1 VGLATGLDGDVV
13 ASLIRDAYRGQGDEV
28 DVVLDVPPPAR
39 R

>member
-1 VGLATGLDGDVV
+1 MWLDTGLDWDVV
-13 ASLIRDAYRGQGDEV
+13 ASLIKDAYRGEGDEV